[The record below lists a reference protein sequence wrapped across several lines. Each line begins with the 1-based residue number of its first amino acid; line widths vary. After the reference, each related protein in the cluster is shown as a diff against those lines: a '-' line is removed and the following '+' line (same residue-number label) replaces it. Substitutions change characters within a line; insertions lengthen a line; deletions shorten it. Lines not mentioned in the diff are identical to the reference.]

1 MNDSATDLAH
11 EMALDNLK
19 AIDVI
24 HKGFTNLLEISV
36 NLLKNVKEK
45 EAKVEAERLQR
56 IEGSANISNSFRE
69 ILSTRDSI
77 KTALTELATYVS
89 LPVIELDE
97 EQAEEITEEITEE
110 NTAPTY
116 PIYNP

>member
-1 MNDSATDLAH
+1 MDVNTTDLAH

-19 AIDVI
+19 AIEI
-24 HKGFTNLLEISV
+24 MHKEFDSLLSISLD
-36 NLLKNVKEK
+36 LLKNAKEK
-45 EAKVEAERLQR
+45 EAKTEAERLQR
-56 IEGSANISNSFRE
+56 IEASTNISNSFRE
-69 ILSTRDSI
+69 ILNTRDSI
-77 KTALTELATYVS
+77 KVALTELAAYVS

-97 EQAEEITEEITEE
+97 EQAEEITEE